1 MSVAFK
7 RCYELDIIR
16 VLACLMVVAM
26 HSPMPG
32 EQANGTF
39 LASLSYLT
47 APCIGLFF
55 MVSGALL
62 LPVNGGGKMFI
73 NNRLRKVVLPVF
85 FWSMFYIVCNQYRD
99 GAMLFVWKEILSIP
113 FSPQGNGVLWFMYT
127 LTGLYLVAPII
138 SRWLESASLDEL
150 ELYLL
155 LWLVSMCYPLLELFL
170 EINKGTTGVLYYC
183 SGFIGYFV
191 LGYYLRKYPDRIS
204 RSLLIPSCIIA
215 LVVPLACK
223 LFNWKVDFYSMFWYL
238 SVFVLVFCV
247 AWFKGILSYGSKWVC
262 NERIRSFIVLFS
274 NLSFG
279 IYLIHIFVMRYI
291 LWNMDW
297 LKGMKPYIAQSGTI
311 FLLTTVISFALVYL
325 ISRFKYAQYIIGYKS
340 VIKK

>member
-1 MSVAFK
+1 
-7 RCYELDIIR
+7 
-16 VLACLMVVAM
+16 
-26 HSPMPG
+26 
-32 EQANGTF
+32 
-39 LASLSYLT
+39 
-47 APCIGLFF
+47 
-55 MVSGALL
+55 
-62 LPVNGGGKMFI
+62 MFI
-73 NNRLRKVVLPVF
+73 KNRLSKVVLPVF
-85 FWSMFYIVCNQYRD
+85 FWSMFYIACNQYRD
-99 GAMLFVWKEILSIP
+99 GATLFVWKEILSIP

-155 LWLVSMCYPLLELFL
+155 LWLISMCYPLLELFL

-204 RSLLIPSCIIA
+204 RFLLIPSCIIA
-215 LVVPLACK
+215 LAVPLACK

-297 LKGMKPYIAQSGTI
+297 LKGMEPYIAQSGTI

-340 VIKK
+340 VIKR